1 MIGLVLAAIAYPR
14 VCRFPTPA
22 RVGGGRSPSTTR
34 RFQKETSAA
43 FTAEHGPT
51 LLDYVPA
58 LVVRLGCCLDHHETR
73 DGGLVKTAPDSGYS
87 GVCSPD
93 RLVSPGSTSSGN
105 SSAE

>member
-1 MIGLVLAAIAYPR
+1 MIGLVLAAIAYIR
-14 VCRFPTPA
+14 AYAFPDTGS
-22 RVGGGRSPSTTR
+22 RWRWLLSVNNC

-43 FTAEHGPT
+43 FTVEHGPT